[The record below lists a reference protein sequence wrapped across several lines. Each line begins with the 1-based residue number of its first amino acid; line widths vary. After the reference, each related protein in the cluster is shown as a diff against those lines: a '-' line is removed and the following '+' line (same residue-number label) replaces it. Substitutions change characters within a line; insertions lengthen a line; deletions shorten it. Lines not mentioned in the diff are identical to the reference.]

1 MSNKSENKPLQF
13 FNFIS
18 GDKHYFEEL
27 NGTFW
32 DSDNIISKKYKLI
45 KNNENINKNKLEKA
59 YKTLLNYKQKEIYFR
74 YLMIEYTLSQPNNL
88 NQLKENYYSIIFP
101 YYLFLLRNE
110 VNEDLNYLIID
121 NINFSINIY
130 EKNSLKNSFEI
141 DGILDINYKLNC
153 IEISIV
159 NSKENVQIIPYIIQ
173 HNELIYTLIIY
184 MVTISKKKENWKKEL
199 KKVNEINQNLK
210 KSDIKTID
218 QIDIGKNYI
227 FNTIDISQFKIL
239 SNDSFVPKGIIES
252 INVSLEY
259 KKNTPDYFL
268 LLGRRYIYLFKNDS
282 LSELN
287 IIIPLSPGFN
297 IFELEEI
304 YQKIRIKAGNK
315 DYTFFIGEK
324 DAYSQFRDKLIDIL
338 EGNKDDIFDK
348 DDIFKCS
355 IAFYNDKIMGGVFEN
370 TPSYE
375 KNKKDFE
382 NLNHKLNELKN
393 IKKEI
398 EKESIENET
407 IRKMI
412 QEEEN
417 QII

>member
-1 MSNKSENKPLQF
+1 MSNKSESKPLDL
-13 FNFIS
+13 FNFNS

-27 NGTFW
+27 SGTFW

-45 KNNENINKNKLEKA
+45 KNNENINKSTLEKA
-59 YKTLLNYKQKEIYFR
+59 YKTLLNYKQKEEYFR

-130 EKNSLKNSFEI
+130 EKNTLKNSFEI

-159 NSKENVQIIPYIIQ
+159 NSKENVQITPYIIQ
-173 HNELIYTLIIY
+173 HNELIYALIIY
-184 MVTISKKKENWKKEL
+184 MVTINKKKENWKREL

-210 KSDIKTID
+210 KSKIKTID

-227 FNTIDISQFKIL
+227 FNTMDISKFRIL
-239 SNDSFVPKGIIES
+239 SNDSFVPKGIIGS
-252 INVSLEY
+252 TYISLEY

-282 LSELN
+282 LNELS
-287 IIIPLSPGFN
+287 IIIPLSPGFT
-297 IFELEEI
+297 IFELEEV

-315 DYTFFIGEK
+315 DYVFYIGEK

-355 IAFYNDKIMGGVFEN
+355 IAFYNDKIMGVFL
-370 TPSYE
+370 
-375 KNKKDFE
+375 KILHHMKKT
-382 NLNHKLNELKN
+382 
-393 IKKEI
+393 KKI
-398 EKESIENET
+398 VKI
-407 IRKMI
+407 
-412 QEEEN
+412 
-417 QII
+417 